1 MNEEQD
7 GARRGPDKDPA
18 LFAAFVEFRL
28 KHGAGRE
35 EIIAQLIAKGLTRAQ
50 ASTLTDSVDTRL
62 AVVKKMSAVGGL
74 VIVSALGGALAG
86 MLLGATIWAQFFTGA
101 ARPAGLIAVG
111 VLTAAGSVI
120 GAWGR
125 QSSPFAPAAC
135 ILALVGMALGTYVAC
150 DVDNPGLI
158 QTLRTFDPMDASMF
172 NCMKMNL
179 IGHYDLA
186 WAAGSLIAT
195 WIIARKQWLQARIG

>member
-1 MNEEQD
+1 MNED
-7 GARRGPDKDPA
+7 RGGDRKGPDKDPA
-18 LFAAFVEFRL
+18 LFTAFVEFRR
-28 KHGAGRE
+28 KHGADRE

-62 AVVKKMSAVGGL
+62 AVVHKMSAVGGL
-74 VIVSALGGALAG
+74 VIVRALGVALAG
-86 MLLGATIWAQFFTGA
+86 MLLGLAIWAQFFTGA
-101 ARPAGLIAVG
+101 ARPAGFIAVG

-125 QSSPFAPAAC
+125 KSSLFAPAAC
-135 ILALVGMALGTYVAC
+135 LFAFIGMGLGTYVAC
-150 DVDNPGLI
+150 DRENPGLI
-158 QTLRTFDPMDASMF
+158 QTLRTFNPMDAYMF

-186 WAAGSLIAT
+186 WAAGTLIVT